1 MFGLTPGSS
10 DSAFQGLSICRVQR
24 DCMCFAGPQGDVTQ
38 HKNGFVTVRERASL
52 RPKGLKSLGVFI
64 PALNYIKY

>member
-1 MFGLTPGSS
+1 
-10 DSAFQGLSICRVQR
+10 
-24 DCMCFAGPQGDVTQ
+24 MCFVGPQGDVTQ
-38 HKNGFVTVRERASL
+38 RKNGFVTVRERASL